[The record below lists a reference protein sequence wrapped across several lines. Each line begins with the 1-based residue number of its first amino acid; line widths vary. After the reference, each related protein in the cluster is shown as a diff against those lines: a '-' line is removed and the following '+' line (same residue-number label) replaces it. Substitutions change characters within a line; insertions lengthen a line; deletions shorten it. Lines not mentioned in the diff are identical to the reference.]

1 MVKNSVSD
9 NSISYRFYAK
19 NEYFNFFTLDKYW
32 QVTPKDI
39 YAEVINDIKAKK
51 QVHIDSDLTECSLK
65 YQQWSYCQ
73 NSQEK

>member
-51 QVHIDSDLTECSLK
+51 QVHIDSHLTIELID
-65 YQQWSYCQ
+65 SYSYKNIFYC
-73 NSQEK
+73 

>member
-1 MVKNSVSD
+1 MVKNSVAD

-39 YAEVINDIKAKK
+39 YAEVINDIKAK
-51 QVHIDSDLTECSLK
+51 TGT
-65 YQQWSYCQ
+65 Y
-73 NSQEK
+73 

>member
-1 MVKNSVSD
+1 MVKNSIAD

-51 QVHIDSDLTECSLK
+51 TGT
-65 YQQWSYCQ
+65 Y
-73 NSQEK
+73 